1 MYHGYFDA
9 IKGISPQALEDFKS
23 LKQEHCAILYPVKDF
38 VSFVVEALV
47 CFICF
52 EFRINSFGYL
62 CHTTKVYESLL
73 KELNGRETVVKPEDA
88 YQYLQRWGFRQADM
102 LKILQKVDEIQSLDE
117 DRKARLITFLKAIKN
132 KSTLD
137 EIKAA
142 FVSTANF

>member
-1 MYHGYFDA
+1 MYHSYFDA
-9 IKGISPQALEDFKS
+9 IKGISPQALEDLKS

-38 VSFVVEALV
+38 VSFVVETVV
-47 CFICF
+47 CFISF
-52 EFRINSFGYL
+52 EIRINSFGFL

-73 KELNGRETVVKPEDA
+73 KELNGREAVVKAEDA
-88 YQYLQRWGFRQADM
+88 YQYLQRWSFRQADM

-117 DRKARLITFLKAIKN
+117 DRKSRLITFMKGIKN
-132 KSTLD
+132 NATLD